1 MKRVSGRNGLVCNVL
16 MSIQSRRFSDNLIQ
30 STLSEGSELNQSA
43 FSHSERRGSMAIFD
57 FEVLVIAIYLFA
69 VICWVIQKVLPKNPD
84 LKNQRRY

>member
-1 MKRVSGRNGLVCNVL
+1 
-16 MSIQSRRFSDNLIQ
+16 
-30 STLSEGSELNQSA
+30 
-43 FSHSERRGSMAIFD
+43 MAIFD